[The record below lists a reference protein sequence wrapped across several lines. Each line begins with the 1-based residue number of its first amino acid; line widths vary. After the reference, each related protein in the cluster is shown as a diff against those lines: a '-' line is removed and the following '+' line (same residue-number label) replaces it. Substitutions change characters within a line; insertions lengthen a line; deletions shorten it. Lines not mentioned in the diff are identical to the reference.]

1 MESQHQLWPVVSYTC
16 PWKNVVTHGESAP
29 TLTSCELHI
38 FVAVTQ
44 TSENG
49 SRGISLRE
57 HIVAQDEE
65 QLDTCARTF
74 VFMCMVQTGFAWA
87 YFVFLMALLFV
98 EELQLPS
105 CCERRWVPA
114 PQCGRSTFCRGNEY
128 WVACCILWFL
138 DRLGMP
144 CLDASVCAKARWTCY
159 CAEEVCD
166 ICCCFFEHACE

>member
-1 MESQHQLWPVVSYTC
+1 M
-16 PWKNVVTHGESAP
+16 HGKLAP

-74 VFMCMVQTGFAWA
+74 VFMRMVQTGFA
-87 YFVFLMALLFV
+87 
-98 EELQLPS
+98 
-105 CCERRWVPA
+105 
-114 PQCGRSTFCRGNEY
+114 
-128 WVACCILWFL
+128 
-138 DRLGMP
+138 
-144 CLDASVCAKARWTCY
+144 
-159 CAEEVCD
+159 
-166 ICCCFFEHACE
+166 